1 MFFDFFFISIA
12 AVCLALALFFTSQR
26 VSSFLT
32 VFSLSS
38 LIGCLTLASVLL
50 YKVGKQSPHALSG
63 LGFTLDNLVVA
74 LVPDVTT
81 LQVSFFLAAA
91 ITSLIYLA
99 LILTRAHR
107 LQSVALFYFIF
118 VVSAATLM
126 LVTSAVLFIFLCFEL
141 LLLASLGL
149 LKLTSKSE
157 RVLEAM
163 EEMFLWTLVGS
174 VCLFV
179 GFMFLWAQGVFYL
192 FDLRSTNI
200 DLFVSILLILG
211 FGVKIPV

>member
-1 MFFDFFFISIA
+1 MFFDFFFTSIA

-26 VSSFLT
+26 VSNLLT
-32 VFSLSS
+32 IFSLSS

-50 YKVGKQSPHALSG
+50 YRVGKQSSRTLSG
-63 LGFTLDNLVVA
+63 LEFTLDNFTSA
-74 LVPDVTT
+74 LTPDVTT
-81 LQVSFFLAAA
+81 LQVSFFLAAV

-118 VVSAATLM
+118 IVSAATLM
-126 LVTSAVLFIFLCFEL
+126 LVTSAVIFIFLCFEL

-163 EEMFLWTLVGS
+163 EEMFL
-174 VCLFV
+174 
-179 GFMFLWAQGVFYL
+179 
-192 FDLRSTNI
+192 
-200 DLFVSILLILG
+200 
-211 FGVKIPV
+211 

>member
-32 VFSLSS
+32 IFSLTS
-38 LIGCLTLASVLL
+38 LLSCLTLASAFL
-50 YKVGKQSPHALSG
+50 YRVSKQLPYAPSG
-63 LGFTLDNLVVA
+63 LEFTLGDFAPMLVS
-74 LVPDVTT
+74 DVTT
-81 LQVSFFLAAA
+81 LQVSFFLAAV

-99 LILTRAHR
+99 LILTRTQR
-107 LQSVALFYFIF
+107 LQSAALFYFIF
-118 VVSAATLM
+118 IVSAATLM
-126 LVTSAVLFIFLCFEL
+126 LVTSAVIFIFLCFEL

-179 GFMFLWAQGVFYL
+179 GFIFL
-192 FDLRSTNI
+192 
-200 DLFVSILLILG
+200 
-211 FGVKIPV
+211 